1 MGRSRFCDGVRRRD
15 MLTIGAAGMFG
26 AGLSMSQML
35 QLQAAAAEQGKSTDD
50 ISLIILFL
58 QGGISTIDTW
68 DMKPN
73 APAEFRGEFDPIATS
88 VPGIQLCEHLPHL
101 AQQMDKFSLVRSFAH
116 RNSSHGHADHFI
128 LTGYH
133 PTPAFDSKLKPN
145 NEKPSHGSVI
155 AKKLGPRGSVPAY
168 VALPKMHNSGG
179 GAFLGSDADP
189 FTVAADPNTPN
200 FAVRDLAPPLTVP
213 AARLGH
219 RRDLLA
225 MVDRYQSSAEV
236 AANQSARA
244 LSTFQQRAFDL
255 MTSPETK
262 RAFDIGDESKKL
274 RDEYGRHT
282 LGQSC
287 LMARRLVEAGVRC
300 VLVHHSDWDT
310 HNDNFH
316 MLKNRLLPKLDT
328 GMSTLFRDL
337 SDRGMLENTFVL
349 VTGEFGRTPRI
360 NKDAGRDHWGPS
372 TALAMG
378 GGGMT
383 NGIVVGDSGPRA
395 ERPVTN
401 PYGPKDLAATIY
413 HSLGI
418 SPETIFHT
426 PEGRPMPIVPHGGKV
441 IGELFS

>member
-1 MGRSRFCDGVRRRD
+1 MGRTRFCDGYRRRD

-26 AGLSMSQML
+26 AGLSMPQML
-35 QLQAAAAEQGKSTDD
+35 QLQAAAAEQGKTTDD

-88 VPGIQLCEHLPHL
+88 VPGIELCEHLPNL

-155 AKKLGPRGSVPAY
+155 TRKLGPRGSVPAY
-168 VALPKMHNSGG
+168 VALPKLHNSGG

-189 FTVAADPNTPN
+189 FTVEADPNTPN

-225 MVDRYQSSAEV
+225 TVDRYQASAEV
-236 AANQSARA
+236 AANQSALA

-262 RAFDIGDESKKL
+262 RAFNIGDESTKL

-337 SDRGMLENTFVL
+337 SDRGMSENTFVL

-360 NKDAGRDHWGPS
+360 NKSAGRDHWGPS
-372 TALAMG
+372 TAIAMG

-401 PYGPKDLAATIY
+401 PYGPEDLAATIY
-413 HSLGI
+413 HSMGI

-426 PEGRPMPIVPHGGKV
+426 PEGRPVPIVPHGGKV